1 MKEAGVTNERSRR
14 YRLLA
19 AAGVIA
25 AVVLGVWGFKELTTE
40 VPAGPVEPS
49 SASNEG
55 EEVWELRARTI
66 DLEEL
71 QKEGVPL
78 VIDFGSDEC
87 VPCKEMA
94 PVLEKANAEGRGKVL
109 VKFVDV
115 WDNPS
120 AADGFPVQV
129 IPTQVFFDA
138 GGSPYVPSEGLA
150 ERLGVELLA
159 YEDNGGTH
167 VFTAHQGAL
176 NDEQLGGIL
185 SYMGA

>member
-1 MKEAGVTNERSRR
+1 M
-14 YRLLA
+14 A

-25 AVVLGVWGFKELTTE
+25 AVILGVWGFKELTTE
-40 VPAGPVEPS
+40 VPAGPVEHSSPS
-49 SASNEG
+49 SASNESDG
-55 EEVWELRARTI
+55 VWELDARTI
-66 DLEEL
+66 DLGEL
-71 QKEGVPL
+71 REEGVPL

-87 VPCKEMA
+87 VPCREMA
-94 PVLEKANAEGRGKVL
+94 PVLKKANIEGRGKVL

-150 ERLGVELLA
+150 ERLGIEFLA
-159 YEDNGGTH
+159 YADDGGTH
-167 VFTAHQGAL
+167 VFTVHQGAL

-185 SYMGA
+185 DDIGV